1 PGADRDQRHG
11 TVGHGACVIPGPL
24 PGLFLPKGGTRPRGV
39 VGGGPRGTP
48 RVPASR
54 VAVSPTVPRGPG
66 VPECALALQ
75 CSCPL
80 GPYPQVALCRR
91 PHGFLSAWSLCAPL
105 AVPMSLACPCPH
117 GQALSSGIP
126 PCPHVVPPC
135 PQAGLAQ
142 CQREAEEVAEL
153 MRQNVAR
160 ALEREGHL
168 EQLQS
173 RAQDL
178 RKASE
183 AFTRTTQ
190 TVTRRQRRRHRRWH
204 LVALG
209 LGLLLLFILGLALA
223 LALARSS
230 PGTVT
235 STVPTPQ
242 GGTKHPPSTAGTP

>member
-1 PGADRDQRHG
+1 LH
-11 TVGHGACVIPGPL
+11 
-24 PGLFLPKGGTRPRGV
+24 
-39 VGGGPRGTP
+39 
-48 RVPASR
+48 
-54 VAVSPTVPRGPG
+54 
-66 VPECALALQ
+66 
-75 CSCPL
+75 
-80 GPYPQVALCRR
+80 R
-91 PHGFLSAWSLCAPL
+91 PHDSHVPWSPQGPSPWFL
-105 AVPMSLACPCPH
+105 
-117 GQALSSGIP
+117 
-126 PCPHVVPPC
+126 CPHVSPVPLPHGAHCPRCPCLSLWHPHVPLSPRSPFVTGHIVPVFPQHSPMSPRCFHISPPC
-135 PQAGLAQ
+135 PQAGLAR

-153 MRQNVAR
+153 MRQNLAR

-178 RKASE
+178 RQASE

-190 TVTRRQRRRHRRWH
+190 TVTRRQRRRHRQWR

-242 GGTKHPPSTAGTP
+242 GGTKHPPSTAGT

>member
-1 PGADRDQRHG
+1 
-11 TVGHGACVIPGPL
+11 
-24 PGLFLPKGGTRPRGV
+24 
-39 VGGGPRGTP
+39 
-48 RVPASR
+48 
-54 VAVSPTVPRGPG
+54 
-66 VPECALALQ
+66 
-75 CSCPL
+75 
-80 GPYPQVALCRR
+80 
-91 PHGFLSAWSLCAPL
+91 
-105 AVPMSLACPCPH
+105 M
-117 GQALSSGIP
+117 
-126 PCPHVVPPC
+126 
-135 PQAGLAQ
+135 AGLAR

-209 LGLLLLFILGLALA
+209 LGLLLLFILALALA

-242 GGTKHPPSTAGTP
+242 GGTKHPPSTAGAP

>member
-1 PGADRDQRHG
+1 
-11 TVGHGACVIPGPL
+11 
-24 PGLFLPKGGTRPRGV
+24 
-39 VGGGPRGTP
+39 
-48 RVPASR
+48 
-54 VAVSPTVPRGPG
+54 
-66 VPECALALQ
+66 
-75 CSCPL
+75 
-80 GPYPQVALCRR
+80 
-91 PHGFLSAWSLCAPL
+91 
-105 AVPMSLACPCPH
+105 M
-117 GQALSSGIP
+117 
-126 PCPHVVPPC
+126 
-135 PQAGLAQ
+135 AGLER

-153 MRQNVAR
+153 MRQNVAK

-178 RKASE
+178 RQASE
-183 AFTRTTQ
+183 AFTRTTC

-230 PGTVT
+230 PGSVT

-242 GGTKHPPSTAGTP
+242 GGTEHPPSTAGTL

>member
-1 PGADRDQRHG
+1 TRDPPDSGSPRADPDPHPRAFAAEGKDAAPGEWEVAR
-11 TVGHGACVIPGPL
+11 A
-24 PGLFLPKGGTRPRGV
+24 GLSASL
-39 VGGGPRGTP
+39 
-48 RVPASR
+48 RVPAPR
-54 VAVSPTVPRGPG
+54 VACVPRRVPWSRCPRVCPDPAVLVSPPSLRSPSPPTPQCPHPR
-66 VPECALALQ
+66 
-75 CSCPL
+75 CS
-80 GPYPQVALCRR
+80 
-91 PHGFLSAWSLCAPL
+91 HSIS
-105 AVPMSLACPCPH
+105 PMSPWCSH
-117 GQALSSGIP
+117 I
-126 PCPHVVPPC
+126 VPPC
-135 PQAGLAQ
+135 PQAGLAR

-178 RKASE
+178 QQASE

-190 TVTRRQRRRHRRWH
+190 TVTRRQRKRWRRWH

-230 PGTVT
+230 PGTVS
-235 STVPTPQ
+235 STVPTPRE
-242 GGTKHPPSTAGTP
+242 GTKHSPSTVGTL

>member
-1 PGADRDQRHG
+1 SETGDPPGSGCPGA
-11 TVGHGACVIPGPL
+11 GAGAGPGPP
-24 PGLFLPKGGTRPRGV
+24 PGSPCRREGRGPGGWWEVARKGLNVSPCPCVSRPRV
-39 VGGGPRGTP
+39 SRAS
-48 RVPASR
+48 PA
-54 VAVSPTVPRGPG
+54 VPRGRG
-66 VPECALALQ
+66 VPVSALTPQ
-75 CSCPL
+75 CSCVPPRSPSSG
-80 GPYPQVALCRR
+80 GP
-91 PHGFLSAWSLCAPL
+91 
-105 AVPMSLACPCPH
+105 VPTISPVSPRCPH
-117 GQALSSGIP
+117 I
-126 PCPHVVPPC
+126 VPPC
-135 PQAGLAQ
+135 PQAGLAR

-178 RKASE
+178 RQASE

-190 TVTRRQRRRHRRWH
+190 TVTRRQRRRQRRWH

-230 PGTVT
+230 PGTVA
-235 STVPTPQ
+235 STVPTPR
-242 GGTKHPPSTAGTP
+242 GETKHPPSTAGTL

>member
-1 PGADRDQRHG
+1 SGPGPETRDPPGSGCPGA
-11 TVGHGACVIPGPL
+11 GAGPPPGSPCRRE
-24 PGLFLPKGGTRPRGV
+24 GR
-39 VGGGPRGTP
+39 GPRGW
-48 RVPASR
+48 REAARAGLSVPPCT
-54 VAVSPTVPRGPG
+54 SPACRACPPPCPG
-66 VPECALALQ
+66 VAP
-75 CSCPL
+75 CP
-80 GPYPQVALCRR
+80 R
-91 PHGFLSAWSLCAPL
+91 PHGFLSPRSPCDTPAG
-105 AVPMSLACPCPH
+105 PMSLRCPCPQAQAVARIPGVPTASPPCPH
-117 GQALSSGIP
+117 GVPTLS
-126 PCPHVVPPC
+126 PC

-153 MRQNVAR
+153 MRQNMTR
-160 ALEREGHL
+160 ALEREGRL

-178 RKASE
+178 RQASE

-190 TVTRRQRRRHRRWH
+190 TVTRRQRRRHQRWR

-235 STVPTPQ
+235 GTVPTPQ
-242 GGTKHPPSTAGTP
+242 GGTSTPPALQGHQ

>member
-1 PGADRDQRHG
+1 MVRLCPQGGSFLMVPRVSIRPHDAHVPWSPQGPSPWFLSPH
-11 TVGHGACVIPGPL
+11 VPPVPLPHGAHCLRCPCLSPVASPCSHGPDI
-24 PGLFLPKGGTRPRGV
+24 
-39 VGGGPRGTP
+39 
-48 RVPASR
+48 
-54 VAVSPTVPRGPG
+54 
-66 VPECALALQ
+66 
-75 CSCPL
+75 
-80 GPYPQVALCRR
+80 
-91 PHGFLSAWSLCAPL
+91 
-105 AVPMSLACPCPH
+105 PMSLCPLSPPSPQRAYPQCSHSIRPCPH
-117 GQALSSGIP
+117 IVSP
-126 PCPHVVPPC
+126 R
-135 PQAGLAQ
+135 PQAGLAR

-178 RKASE
+178 RKAGE

-209 LGLLLLFILGLALA
+209 LGLLFLFILGLALA

-242 GGTKHPPSTAGTP
+242 GGTKPPPSTAGTP

>member
-1 PGADRDQRHG
+1 MWSGSWHG
-11 TVGHGACVIPGPL
+11 GRTW
-24 PGLFLPKGGTRPRGV
+24 
-39 VGGGPRGTP
+39 
-48 RVPASR
+48 S
-54 VAVSPTVPRGPG
+54 
-66 VPECALALQ
+66 
-75 CSCPL
+75 SCT
-80 GPYPQVALCRR
+80 
-91 PHGFLSAWSLCAPL
+91 
-105 AVPMSLACPCPH
+105 
-117 GQALSSGIP
+117 
-126 PCPHVVPPC
+126 
-135 PQAGLAQ
+135 AGLVR

-178 RKASE
+178 RQASE

-190 TVTRRQRRRHRRWH
+190 TVKRRQRRRHQRWH

-235 STVPTPQ
+235 STVPTPWW
-242 GGTKHPPSTAGTP
+242 GPSTPPSTTPLQGPTTEQRGGRLRGGHDK

>member
-1 PGADRDQRHG
+1 LGPH
-11 TVGHGACVIPGPL
+11 VPPVPLPHGAHVLGVPAC
-24 PGLFLPKGGTRPRGV
+24 PRGNL
-39 VGGGPRGTP
+39 
-48 RVPASR
+48 RVP
-54 VAVSPTVPRGPG
+54 VVPISPRP
-66 VPECALALQ
+66 
-75 CSCPL
+75 
-80 GPYPQVALCRR
+80 PQSLR
-91 PHGFLSAWSLCAPL
+91 PHGPPSLQFPYPRCSHSISP
-105 AVPMSLACPCPH
+105 VSPRCPH
-117 GQALSSGIP
+117 I
-126 PCPHVVPPC
+126 VPPC
-135 PQAGLAQ
+135 PQAGLAR

-160 ALEREGHL
+160 ALEREGRL

-178 RKASE
+178 RQASE

-190 TVTRRQRRRHRRWH
+190 TVTRRQRRRQRRWH

-235 STVPTPQ
+235 STVPTPR
-242 GGTKHPPSTAGTP
+242 GGPSTPPSTAGTP

>member
-1 PGADRDQRHG
+1 MA
-11 TVGHGACVIPGPL
+11 
-24 PGLFLPKGGTRPRGV
+24 
-39 VGGGPRGTP
+39 
-48 RVPASR
+48 
-54 VAVSPTVPRGPG
+54 
-66 VPECALALQ
+66 ELA
-75 CSCPL
+75 
-80 GPYPQVALCRR
+80 R
-91 PHGFLSAWSLCAPL
+91 
-105 AVPMSLACPCPH
+105 
-117 GQALSSGIP
+117 
-126 PCPHVVPPC
+126 
-135 PQAGLAQ
+135 

-178 RKASE
+178 RQASE

-190 TVTRRQRRRHRRWH
+190 TVAQRQRRRHRRWH

-209 LGLLLLFILGLALA
+209 LGLLLLFILGLALV

-235 STVPTPQ
+235 STVPTPR
-242 GGTKHPPSTAGTP
+242 GGPSTPPKLQGPHDRTTGGHLRGPQDK

>member
-1 PGADRDQRHG
+1 PVVPVSPCSPSPPPSWCPCPRCPCLSPWHPHVPVSPQSS
-11 TVGHGACVIPGPL
+11 CP
-24 PGLFLPKGGTRPRGV
+24 PGLP
-39 VGGGPRGTP
+39 
-48 RVPASR
+48 S
-54 VAVSPTVPRGPG
+54 
-66 VPECALALQ
+66 LQ
-75 CSCPL
+75 F
-80 GPYPQVALCRR
+80 PYPQRSHSTSPVSPR
-91 PHGFLSAWSLCAPL
+91 
-105 AVPMSLACPCPH
+105 CPH
-117 GQALSSGIP
+117 I
-126 PCPHVVPPC
+126 VT
-135 PQAGLAQ
+135 PQAGLAR

-153 MRQNVAR
+153 MRQNVVR

-178 RKASE
+178 RQASE

-190 TVTRRQRRRHRRWH
+190 TVTRRQRRRQRRWH

-235 STVPTPQ
+235 STVPTPR
-242 GGTKHPPSTAGTP
+242 GEIKHPPSTAGTL